1 MSGPLANGSV
11 NTVTRKMV
19 SHTITGL
26 KRWSCI
32 RRDLPRGFELFDV
45 APRTDEAQLSRRLR
59 HFMSM
64 ILIIHV
70 RTSNQSLLSLAELS
84 CIVFMSPLPNPKL
97 WGGNSVGFLQN
108 QDGFLNGG
116 WWHDHHILEA
126 TGEGIEK
133 EEPRAWEG
141 WWNEQLVC
149 LAIRKKKKV
158 NHVQV
163 DLVNL
168 SIKQKDALTVL
179 LTGRAESNFAHIIKK
194 MVASKHLDFDL
205 ICLKPKAGPSNQI
218 FTTTMLYK
226 QALLKDLIHTY
237 KDADEIRVYEDRV
250 RQ

>member
-1 MSGPLANGSV
+1 MGLRLLDMVPATDKAQRS
-11 NTVTRKMV
+11 RK
-19 SHTITGL
+19 
-26 KRWSCI
+26 
-32 RRDLPRGFELFDV
+32 
-45 APRTDEAQLSRRLR
+45 LR
-59 HFMSM
+59 HFMST
-64 ILIIHV
+64 ILTIHV
-70 RTSNQSLLSLAELS
+70 RTSIQSLLSLAKLRV
-84 CIVFMSPLPNPKL
+84 IVFMSPLPNPKL

-149 LAIRKKKKV
+149 LANRKEKKV

-168 SIKQKDALTVL
+168 SVKQKDALTVL
-179 LTGRAESNFAHIIKK
+179 LTGRAESNFAHILKK
-194 MVASKHLDFDL
+194 MIASKNLNFDL
-205 ICLKPKAGPSNQI
+205 VCLKPKAGPGNQI
-218 FTTTMLYK
+218 FTTTMFYK
-226 QALLKDLIHTY
+226 QALLKDLIYTY